1 METWNTPT
9 ADGPQR
15 PPAGTAWPHP
25 ACVHLWLCGLSDVH
39 TCTRSLTSAV
49 PEVGVAWRVVL
60 AEPLQDLLVVHEPVQ
75 RAQEEGV
82 ERQVTHLLQL
92 KVSAEMLQPP
102 GALDGVLQGLQGLAV
117 LPKVSGQVL
126 WEEGGC
132 PGQHAHTSVTQMK
145 ETSVVH
151 YFTTVYF
158 FQMGMRPQAK
168 LSWSHYEKDPNL

>member
-1 METWNTPT
+1 M
-9 ADGPQR
+9 DHRDPQR
-15 PPAGTAWPHP
+15 AQPGRTPPVFTCG
-25 ACVHLWLCGLSDVH
+25 CVGCQ

-126 WEEGGC
+126 RAEGGW
-132 PGQHAHTSVTQMK
+132 
-145 ETSVVH
+145 
-151 YFTTVYF
+151 
-158 FQMGMRPQAK
+158 
-168 LSWSHYEKDPNL
+168 SWSARSHQCDSNKRNLCGSLFYRSLFFSDGDETTGQALLVTS